1 MKQVGDCRAEAEQ
14 TTPIPSIPAR
24 QNTRHKP
31 EIWVKVVISQSQS
44 LQHILKNKFT
54 IIENLLG
61 NEKFNTLHFNSNT
74 MLVIFLIFQEYILFD
89 N

>member
-1 MKQVGDCRAEAEQ
+1 MRRVGDCRAEAEQ

-44 LQHILKNKFT
+44 MQHILKNKLN

-61 NEKFNTLHFNSNT
+61 NEKFNTIANA
-74 MLVIFLIFQEYILFD
+74 MLVIFIIFQEYILFD